1 MNLKRIASLT
11 AFVSMFFILLTSAVL
26 YIVPQGRVAYWA
38 NWTLWGL
45 SKEQWAAI
53 HINVGILFLISL
65 TLHTWYNWQ
74 SITLYLKDKSRQMK
88 VFTTDFNIALVL
100 TVLFVAGTYAE
111 IPPFSTII
119 AINTQVKE
127 AAAQKYGEPPY
138 GHAELSS
145 LKFFARQMD
154 IEVTGALQAL
164 AAAGYAVANDTQS
177 LKEIAAV
184 NGVAPQEVYLAMLSS
199 GASATEV
206 ERIPSKPAQGLGKL
220 TLRALCSKYGLDTES
235 VIKSLQQK
243 NIRAREDMSLRQIAE
258 FNGLNPIDV
267 YGSIRETIESNQT
280 M

>member
-1 MNLKRIASLT
+1 MNMKRIASLT
-11 AFVSMFFILLTSAVL
+11 AFVSLFFMLLTSAVL

-65 TLHTWYNWQ
+65 LLHTSYNWNN
-74 SITLYLKDKSRQMK
+74 IELYLKDKSRQMK
-88 VFTTDFNIALVL
+88 VFTKDFNIALVL
-100 TVLFVAGTYAE
+100 TLVFVAGTYAE

-119 AINTQVKE
+119 AINSQVKQ

-145 LKFFARQMD
+145 LKVFARHMD

-164 AAAGYAVANDTQS
+164 AAAGYVVNNDGQS
-177 LKEIAAV
+177 LKEIAVA
-184 NGVAPQEVYLAMLSS
+184 NGVAPQEIYLVMLRTG
-199 GASATEV
+199 GAAEEV
-206 ERIPSKPAQGLGKL
+206 DRMPRRPAQGLGKL
-220 TLRALCSKYGLDTES
+220 TLQALCSKYGLKTEFI
-235 VIKSLQQK
+235 IKSLAEN
-243 NIRAREDMSLRQIAE
+243 NIKAQENMSLRQIADQ
-258 FNGLNPIDV
+258 NGLSPIDV
-267 YGSIRETIESNQT
+267 YARIWEVVDSNPT